1 MYLSF
6 FPLCLLLYITAP
18 ISIAVLN
25 IPSSQFSSFRRLK
38 ACVTGTCPDAHGNA
52 PTQGTAIT
60 ATGKTNGG
68 TYTPGETISISNS
81 GGGQYAL
88 YAEAGGTKLAR
99 SNDAATTVTAPTSG
113 TLTLLGVRAAG
124 RATCTY
130 QKITLT
136 AAAGGGGGGGSP
148 GGGGGSPPPPRV
160 GGSVG
165 GYYPP
170 PPPLGAGGQA
180 QTAGGANCGMSGGTG
195 FMIGLLGTSA
205 ALVAALY
212 FTNKK
217 KGIEGLMLPPQ
228 ISNAFESLAKKGA
241 AGVKGAGKG
250 GGGKG
255 GGKAAGLPKGWV
267 ASTSPD
273 GREYYYNQQ
282 SGQTSWERPA
292 A

>member
-1 MYLSF
+1 MS
-6 FPLCLLLYITAP
+6 A
-18 ISIAVLN
+18 
-25 IPSSQFSSFRRLK
+25 RRVTLGLIVAALIDSTSAYAASYGDAQLK
-38 ACVTGTCPDAHGNA
+38 ACVTGTCPNAHGNA

-60 ATGKTNGG
+60 ATGKTDGG

-99 SNDAATTVTAPTSG
+99 SDDAATTVTAPASG

-124 RATCTY
+124 RARCTY

-136 AAAGGGGGGGSP
+136 AAAGGGGGGTP
-148 GGGGGSPPPPRV
+148 GGGIGGGSPPPSLGGGGGV
-160 GGSVG
+160 GG

-170 PPPLGAGGQA
+170 PPPLGGSGQA
-180 QTAGGANCGMSGGTG
+180 QTASGATDCGMSGGMG
-195 FMIGLLGTSA
+195 FAIGLIGTSA

-212 FTNKK
+212 FHNKK
-217 KGIEGLMLPPQ
+217 KGIEGLTLPPQ
-228 ISNAFESLAKKGA
+228 ISDAFAGLAKKGA
-241 AGVKGAGKG
+241 AAGKG
-250 GGGKG
+250 GGK

-267 ASTSPD
+267 VSTSPD